1 MKCQV
6 IEFFK
11 VSSSK
16 GVLEFQPGQ
25 AVILPE
31 EIALTLISESKI
43 VSIEKGAYWG
53 YSDILKAHAW
63 IAKDKSEL
71 VALRAFQDVAEAVY
85 TSDELKMLEGIDKAA
100 LEVIKNV
107 KKIFDL
113 AIVEESIRGDSGK

>member
-6 IEFFK
+6 IESFK

-25 AVILPE
+25 EVILPE
-31 EIALTLISESKI
+31 EIALKMIAESRI
-43 VSIEKGAYWG
+43 VSLEKGAYRG
-53 YSDILKAHAW
+53 YSDIVKSHIW

-71 VALRAFQDVAEAVY
+71 EALRASENISEPAY
-85 TSDELKMLEGIDKAA
+85 TTEELKMLEGLDKDA

-107 KKIFDL
+107 KKIFEL
-113 AIVEESIRGDSGK
+113 ATLEEVIRVDSGK